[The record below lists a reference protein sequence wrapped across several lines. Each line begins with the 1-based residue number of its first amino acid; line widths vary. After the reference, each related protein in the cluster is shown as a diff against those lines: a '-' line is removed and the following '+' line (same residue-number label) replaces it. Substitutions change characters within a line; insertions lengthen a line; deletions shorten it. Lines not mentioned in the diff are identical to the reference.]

1 MVVTEQQ
8 VDAHD
13 RHIVQVIDGC
23 LSIDGN
29 GQNTEQQ
36 NLAGNEGL
44 DEDML
49 GQVVA
54 PPDALSPEYT
64 PRGHGKQGDCQQD
77 TEGFVALDPVLQ
89 ESPDTRQ
96 VWGTAE
102 GFPPLVDPHD
112 FGQEGSRRLLV
123 CAHRVGRQLVVHL
136 LVQQGQCFLY
146 QAAL

>member
-29 GQNTEQQ
+29 GQDAEQQ

-49 GQVVA
+49 GQVVV

-64 PRGHGKQGDCQQD
+64 C
-77 TEGFVALDPVLQ
+77 
-89 ESPDTRQ
+89 S
-96 VWGTAE
+96 TAST
-102 GFPPLVDPHD
+102 F
-112 FGQEGSRRLLV
+112 
-123 CAHRVGRQLVVHL
+123 ATVG
-136 LVQQGQCFLY
+136 
-146 QAAL
+146 